1 LRCLPFYDLSFKNER
16 SFYLM
21 ERAMNQW
28 KWAAVA
34 ASCAVVLAGCGG
46 ASDGANTTPKTIAP
60 SVKVFGDSI
69 MDSGTFGYK
78 FTIQSADPAK
88 PFLIF
93 PELVAANFG
102 VSKLC
107 SFFNFNGTTFLPNT
121 ACTSYAVGG
130 GRVNNLTNA
139 SAPSNTVPFSIT
151 YQMAVG
157 SASLASTDLVIIDGG
172 GNDLAD
178 LTGAYLGATTP
189 AGVATYMT
197 MLGTLLPPAT
207 VAAIIG
213 ASPTPTSMGNAA
225 GAYAQAV
232 GQALAASVKANVV
245 AKGVGKVVVV
255 NSPDITVT
263 PRFMAVLS
271 AVAAA
276 SGTAQRDAV
285 QSAVRAWTAAFN
297 GSLAQGLAGTNVQL
311 YDLNTEGGKISA
323 NPAQFAL
330 TNIVTPTCPR
340 VTGGL
345 DTTTGQASLSY
356 AATVAACNSASMSAN
371 IPVGETS
378 PNWWKSYAYSDNFH
392 PTPALHSLIGQSI
405 NLQLAKAGWL

>member
-1 LRCLPFYDLSFKNER
+1 MK
-16 SFYLM
+16 
-21 ERAMNQW
+21 QW

-46 ASDGANTTPKTIAP
+46 ASDGSDTTPKTVAP

-78 FTIQSADPAK
+78 FTIQNADKAN

-93 PELVAANFG
+93 PEVVAANFG

-107 SFFNFNGTTFLPNT
+107 SFFNFNGTTFVPNT

-139 SAPSNTVPFSIT
+139 SSPGNNNPFSIT

-157 SASLASTDLVIIDGG
+157 SATLAPTDVVIIDGG

-189 AGVATYMT
+189 AGIATYMSL
-197 MLGTLLPPAT
+197 LGTLLPPAT

-213 ASPTPTSMGNAA
+213 TTPTATSLGTAA

-232 GQALAASVKANVV
+232 GQSLAASVKANVV
-245 AKGVGKVVVV
+245 AKGVTKVVVV

-263 PRFMAVLS
+263 PRFLAVLS

-276 SGTAQRDAV
+276 GGTAQRDAV
-285 QSAVRAWTAAFN
+285 QGAVRAWTAAFN
-297 GSLAQGLAGTNVQL
+297 TALAQGLAGTSVQV
-311 YDLNTEGGKISA
+311 YDLNTEGGKIA
-323 NPAQFAL
+323 TTPAQFAL
-330 TNIVTPTCPR
+330 TNVTTPACPK
-340 VTGGL
+340 VAGGL
-345 DTTTGQASLSY
+345 DSTTGQASLSL
-356 AATVAACNSASMSAN
+356 APTVAACNSTGMSAN

-378 PNWWKSYAYSDNFH
+378 ANWWKSYAYSDNFH
-392 PTPALHSLIGQSI
+392 PTPALHQLIGQSI